1 MHRQRCC
8 LRFFSNMI
16 EENKYCCEEMKKH
29 FNKELLMT
37 KKDNEDF
44 KNSTKF
50 WICDNTYVDN
60 DLKVRDQ
67 CHIIRKDGGSA
78 HRDFNINLKFLSDDF
93 KYLSQEIDNSVLN
106 LIKQKGVNPNEYMR
120 YFEKFKEGLPT
131 KVNFYSSFTGWKITT
146 KECEHV
152 LKVWNKCE

>member
-1 MHRQRCC
+1 
-8 LRFFSNMI
+8 
-16 EENKYCCEEMKKH
+16 MKKH
-29 FNKELLMT
+29 FNKKLLMT

-78 HRDFNINLKFLSDDF
+78 HRDGNINLKFSSDDF

-106 LIKQKGVNPNEYMR
+106 LIKQKGVYPNEYTR

-131 KVNFYSSFTGWKITT
+131 KENFYSSFTG
-146 KECEHV
+146 
-152 LKVWNKCE
+152 